1 MFTTLKLNNA
11 QTLLPNEHSIDTFQ
25 CFQWR
30 SLGFNYQI
38 TQQKKKKKERGRKR
52 EKEVFINY

>member
-1 MFTTLKLNNA
+1 MFTALKLNNA

-38 TQQKKKKKERGRKR
+38 TQQKKKKKERQKERKR
-52 EKEVFINY
+52 SVH

>member
-1 MFTTLKLNNA
+1 MFTALKLNNA

-38 TQQKKKKKERGRKR
+38 TQQKKKKKKERQKERKR
-52 EKEVFINY
+52 SVH